1 MLIAWAETF
10 TLGVNSGPSA
20 RGCSMHMRFLPILV
34 LLAAF
39 SGCGRPETIEVDLTT
54 LPVRFIVDH
63 QGWPRPF
70 WWPRVT
76 EFAVASEED
85 GLLWQVESSKGE
97 GELADRLAF
106 IYGQPPPGYRQVHPV
121 EGTAPKSLIS
131 GRSYFVAATGPKD
144 VYRVVFA
151 LPQRAE
157 ESRFRHRTGKNTDEP
172 RREPDTEG
180 FFPAN
185 PSSNAAKAP
194 SGG

>member
-1 MLIAWAETF
+1 MRT
-10 TLGVNSGPSA
+10 
-20 RGCSMHMRFLPILV
+20 RFLPILV

-85 GLLWQVESSKGE
+85 GLLWQVESAEGE
-97 GELADRLAF
+97 GEPADRLAF
-106 IYGQPPPGYRQVHPV
+106 VYGQPPPGFRQVHPA
-121 EGTAPKSLIS
+121 EGAAPQTLMS
-131 GRSYFVAATGPKD
+131 GRSYFVAATGPKN

-157 ESRFRHRTGKNTDEP
+157 EARLRHRAGQAPSEP

-180 FFPAN
+180 FYPAK
-185 PSSNAAKAP
+185 PSTTPKTTP
-194 SGG
+194 FGG